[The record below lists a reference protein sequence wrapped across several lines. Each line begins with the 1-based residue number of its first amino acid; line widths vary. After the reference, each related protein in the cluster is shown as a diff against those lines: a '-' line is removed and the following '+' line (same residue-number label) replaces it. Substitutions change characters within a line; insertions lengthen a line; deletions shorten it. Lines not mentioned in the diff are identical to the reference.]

1 MPHPIPRLILPAL
14 LLLPACSG
22 SGGSFPSLLPRPA
35 ESPREI
41 AAPGAD
47 VLPALAPE
55 QQASL
60 RADLARER
68 ALLDQTES
76 DLREAGAALDR
87 ALGAARG
94 TRAGADAW
102 SNAQMALSRY
112 DLARSPLGDVR
123 ARLIP
128 LQRSVDSLPA
138 TDPDRQAVETL
149 AARATTAADAAQ
161 RQVDAANR
169 ALAA

>member
-1 MPHPIPRLILPAL
+1 
-14 LLLPACSG
+14 
-22 SGGSFPSLLPRPA
+22 
-35 ESPREI
+35 
-41 AAPGAD
+41 
-47 VLPALAPE
+47 
-55 QQASL
+55 
-60 RADLARER
+60 
-68 ALLDQTES
+68 
-76 DLREAGAALDR
+76 
-87 ALGAARG
+87 
-94 TRAGADAW
+94 
-102 SNAQMALSRY
+102 MALSRY